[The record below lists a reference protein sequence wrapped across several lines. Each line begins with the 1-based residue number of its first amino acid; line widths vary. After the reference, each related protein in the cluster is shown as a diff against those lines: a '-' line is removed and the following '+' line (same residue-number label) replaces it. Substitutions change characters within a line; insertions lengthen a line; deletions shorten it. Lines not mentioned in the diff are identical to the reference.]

1 MIKKHLLVLLAVF
14 GLLALMVVPALAV
27 NWVTVVVQPGETL
40 AKIAQRHCTTW
51 QAIFNA
57 NQAAIG
63 PNPNIVAAGTVLI
76 VPANCLPGSSGGF
89 DRGPSTHARGTINN
103 GIYTVVWGDTLFS
116 IAHRF
121 GVPVNALRAANGM
134 PANQTRI
141 NAGTQLIIPGHGN
154 NPSPLPS
161 GNN

>member
-1 MIKKHLLVLLAVF
+1 MKKHLLVLVASF
-14 GLLALMVVPALAV
+14 ALLAMMVVPALAV
-27 NWVTVVVQPGETL
+27 NWVTVVVRQGDTL

-63 PNPNIVAAGTVLI
+63 PNPNVVTPGTVLM
-76 VPANCLPGSSGGF
+76 VPANCIPGGSSGF

-116 IAHRF
+116 IAYRF

-141 NAGTQLIIPGHGN
+141 NAGTRLIIPGHGN